1 LALNECGDC
10 TTPFAVGLPR
20 CPHCRSTN
28 FAEQGQDM
36 PKITEHGGAT
46 NAAEPGPDLTAS
58 TGAVIATS
66 GAWEGEDG
74 PELADL
80 PYGDTVYPA
89 DSDETEAETEA
100 DTEEE
105 SSPGSSSSP
114 SSETPPTEPETKP
127 AARRSRAPKTVSRSK
142 KAPTDDSSVDST
154 AGDQTEAT
162 SAADATTTD

>member
-1 LALNECGDC
+1 
-10 TTPFAVGLPR
+10 
-20 CPHCRSTN
+20 
-28 FAEQGQDM
+28 M

-46 NAAEPGPDLTAS
+46 NAAEPGPELTAS

-100 DTEEE
+100 PEEE

-114 SSETPPTEPETKP
+114 SSETPPTEPETNKP
-127 AARRSRAPKTVSRSK
+127 ARRSPAPKTASRSK
-142 KAPTDDSSVDST
+142 KVPTDDSSVDST